1 MPVQLIIE
9 RIENEYRC
17 LQMEYELGQMTEDE
31 YAHRNEQIAMSGEWL
46 VFVNELPSLY

>member
-1 MPVQLIIE
+1 MPKQLIIE

-31 YAHRNEQIAMSGEWL
+31 YTYRADQIAMSGEWL
-46 VFVNELPSLY
+46 MFVNTLPSLY